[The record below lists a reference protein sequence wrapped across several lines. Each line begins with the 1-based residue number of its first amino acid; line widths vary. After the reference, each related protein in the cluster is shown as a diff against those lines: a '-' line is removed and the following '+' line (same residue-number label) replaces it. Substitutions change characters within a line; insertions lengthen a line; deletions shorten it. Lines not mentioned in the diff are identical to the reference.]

1 MEDATKKFKH
11 NSANAK
17 LKLVKR
23 HQELERVQ
31 IKRQLQHAQII
42 NTVNHYNLSPCK
54 DICHKYKNTN
64 TQIPDQKTVATR
76 PIYSC
81 IIMLLT
87 ILYTMLCNTWLL
99 LLFVQWHN
107 CILLFVAVYIVQNT
121 RKIQLI
127 GLTHWNFS
135 IIKCSTPK

>member
-1 MEDATKKFKH
+1 MEDANKKYKH

-23 HQELERVQ
+23 RQELERVQ

-64 TQIPDQKTVATR
+64 IQILNRKTALQHAQFLVALLCCSQSCTQCCAR
-76 PIYSC
+76 LGFC
-81 IIMLLT
+81 
-87 ILYTMLCNTWLL
+87 
-99 LLFVQWHN
+99 
-107 CILLFVAVYIVQNT
+107 
-121 RKIQLI
+121 
-127 GLTHWNFS
+127 
-135 IIKCSTPK
+135 

>member
-1 MEDATKKFKH
+1 MKRKKYKY

-54 DICHKYKNTN
+54 DICHRYKNTN
-64 TQIPDQKTVATR
+64 TQILKRKTVTTR
-76 PIYSC
+76 PIHSC

-87 ILYTMLCNTWLL
+87 ILYTMLCKTQLL
-99 LLFVQWHN
+99 LLFMTQLHIAGR
-107 CILLFVAVYIVQNT
+107 CSVQNT
-121 RKIQLI
+121 RQIPCI
-127 GLTHWNFS
+127 GLTH
-135 IIKCSTPK
+135 